1 MKDVLISSTTS
12 SSDNLFALKS
22 LTTECILS
30 SNEISYSLKSLIDT
44 EAADYSFIDEL
55 IAQNVCDHLQIE
67 SLSLIKLKSIR
78 KFDDHYA
85 KKLITHAIY
94 SNLTVQDHMKRF
106 IFMLITQLDQHQ
118 MILEK
123 TWMNKIKMT
132 IDMKDNHLQFSS
144 FEAHI
149 KASIKAHS
157 TVLSSKKI
165 AIEQKSSISTQILK
179 RSISSVVTQ
188 LSEKSSSFSKI
199 VKSFN
204 SVKSS
209 SFDSMNIAI
218 IEAAAYKSLVKRSNV
233 TTFAIII
240 TKIDRLLKTAR
251 NKLEDV
257 NLQELSHEEIL
268 KEVKAKLSSKYHDYL
283 DMFDRAMTDQLLS
296 HCLYDHKIELIDEKT
311 SSRSRLYHMSDYK
324 LQKMKNYLIKHLNK
338 DFISSSSASYA
349 SLILFVEKKDG
360 SLRFCVDYRKLNA
373 LTKRNHYSLS
383 LIDETLAR
391 IQESKYLTRLNI
403 IVAFNKL
410 RMHSDSEDLTI
421 FITSFDFYKY
431 HVMSFKLI
439 NGSTFYQH
447 YMNDVLFDY
456 LHQFCQIYLDDII
469 IYSKTLKKHKRHV
482 WLVLHR
488 LRETDL
494 QMNINKCK
502 FHVQKIFFLKLLL
515 FIEELKMNFRKV
527 QAVVKWSTS
536 TNLTQMQFFV
546 NFCNFY
552 RRFIKNF
559 SKIVHSLIQLTQK
572 EVIFEWNQACQTIFD
587 HMKKQMTEVSI
598 LRHFDQNRETILET
612 DSFNYV
618 NDDIL
623 SQYDDEET
631 LHLMIYYSKNLSFAE
646 CNYEIYDKK
655 LLAIIRVFK
664 HWWSELK
671 LTELLIKMFTDHQ
684 ALTSLMKD
692 KELSR
697 RQMRWVQ
704 KLVDFNFKIMYC
716 SDKQNIKVDALTRR
730 VDSVSRSLENE
741 WCRYQRT
748 TILTL
753 NRMKIADLEEKEND
767 ESIYWLIL
775 EANRIDENC
784 TLLREAIARDE
795 TQYKGIKLRDCQV
808 QNEILYRDD
817 LLWVFFNEHL
827 QMKLIQEVHD
837 QSSIDYFEI
846 LRTMKIIRRYYYWSS
861 IRKTI
866 DQYIWNCYIC
876 QRSKTSRDKFNE
888 LLHSLLILEQQ

>member
-1 MKDVLISSTTS
+1 MS
-12 SSDNLFALKS
+12 SSNDLFALKS
-22 LTTECILS
+22 LTTECVLS

-55 IAQNVCDHLQIE
+55 IAQNVCDYLQIE
-67 SLSLIKLKSIR
+67 SLPLIKLKSIR
-78 KFDDHYA
+78 RFDDHYA

-94 SNLTVQDHMKRF
+94 SNLTVQDYMKRF
-106 IFMLITQLDQHQ
+106 ISMLITRLDQHQ

-123 TWMNKIKMT
+123 TWMNKIEMT
-132 IDMKDNHLQFSS
+132 IDMRDDHLQFSS
-144 FEAHI
+144 FKAHI

-179 RSISSVVTQ
+179 RSTSSVVTR
-188 LSEKSSSFSKI
+188 LSKKSSSFSKI
-199 VKSFN
+199 MKSFS
-204 SVKSS
+204 SVNFAS

-218 IEAAAYKSLVKRSNV
+218 IKTAAYRSLVKRSNV

-283 DMFDRAMTDQLLS
+283 DVFDRAMADQLLS
-296 HCLYDHKIELIDEKT
+296 HRLYDYKIELIDEKT

-324 LQKMKNYLIKHLNK
+324 LQKMKNYLIEHLNK

-403 IVAFNKL
+403 IVMFNKL
-410 RMHSDSEDLTI
+410 CMHSGSEDLTI
-421 FITSFDFYKY
+421 FIISFDFYKY

-456 LHQFCQIYLDDII
+456 LHQFCQTYLDDII
-469 IYSKTLKKHKRHV
+469 IYSKTLKKHKWHV
-482 WLVLHR
+482 RLVLHR
-488 LRETDL
+488 LQETDF
-494 QMNINKCK
+494 QMNINKCE

-515 FIEELKMNFRKV
+515 FIEKLKMNLRKV
-527 QAVVKWSTS
+527 QAVVEWSTS

-572 EVIFEWNQACQTIFD
+572 KMIFEWDQACQTIFD
-587 HMKKQMTEVSI
+587 HMKKRMTEVSI

-631 LHLMIYYSKNLSFAE
+631 LHSMIYYSKNLSLAE

-655 LLAIIRVFK
+655 LLAIIHVFE
-664 HWWSELK
+664 HWRPELK

-697 RQMRWVQ
+697 R
-704 KLVDFNFKIMYC
+704 
-716 SDKQNIKVDALTRR
+716 
-730 VDSVSRSLENE
+730 
-741 WCRYQRT
+741 
-748 TILTL
+748 
-753 NRMKIADLEEKEND
+753 
-767 ESIYWLIL
+767 
-775 EANRIDENC
+775 
-784 TLLREAIARDE
+784 
-795 TQYKGIKLRDCQV
+795 
-808 QNEILYRDD
+808 
-817 LLWVFFNEHL
+817 
-827 QMKLIQEVHD
+827 
-837 QSSIDYFEI
+837 
-846 LRTMKIIRRYYYWSS
+846 
-861 IRKTI
+861 
-866 DQYIWNCYIC
+866 
-876 QRSKTSRDKFNE
+876 
-888 LLHSLLILEQQ
+888 